1 MTSDALMTAETSLP
15 SAMPSWST
23 ASTVMEATRRCP
35 PTSISTLAIAVAPR
49 DAGDPARQLV
59 ARADPHA
66 PPVVRGVPVRP
77 DVIRRGRRVT
87 VCAIVLAAGEGRRM
101 GGRVKQLL
109 PFAGRPL
116 LDHPVEAAVAA
127 GLDEVR
133 VVLGH
138 DAEEIAASL
147 TLPAGVEL
155 VINTRYAEGQS
166 SSLRAGL
173 AAAPEASRAAV
184 ILLGDQ
190 PEVRPEAIRTVID
203 WHWVHGSPVVR
214 ASSRARPSHPVLLAR
229 SAWAGVEALRGD
241 VGARELVAAHLGM
254 VNLAEVGGDPPEDVD
269 TPEDYERLLARG
281 LALRMTRV
289 LPAPRE
295 RVYDAFTTPD
305 LFAEW
310 WGPRGFTA
318 PRVNLDPRPGGRYR
332 ILMQPPEGEAFH
344 LTGEFREV
352 EPPRAPRLQ
361 LRVGDARPGRPAE
374 PRHARAPGAR
384 GLDRGRARAAPLR
397 HRVAAGPAPRR
408 LDRRLRPAGGPPVGR
423 TRAELRLG
431 RLNGA
436 RAEQPR
442 R

>member
-1 MTSDALMTAETSLP
+1 MS
-15 SAMPSWST
+15 
-23 ASTVMEATRRCP
+23 
-35 PTSISTLAIAVAPR
+35 
-49 DAGDPARQLV
+49 
-59 ARADPHA
+59 
-66 PPVVRGVPVRP
+66 
-77 DVIRRGRRVT
+77 

-109 PFAGRPL
+109 PVGGRPL
-116 LDHPVEAAVAA
+116 LEHPVEAAVAA

-190 PEVRPEAIRTVID
+190 PEVRPEAIRAVID

-214 ASSRARPSHPVLLAR
+214 ASYRARPSHPVLLAR

-241 VGARELVAAHLGM
+241 VGARELVATHLG
-254 VNLAEVGGDPPEDVD
+254 VVDLAEVGGDPPEDVD

-289 LPAPRE
+289 LPGARE
-295 RVYDAFTTPD
+295 RVFDAFTTAD
-305 LFAEW
+305 LFAKW

-318 PRVNLDPRPGGRYR
+318 PRVDLDPRPGGRYR
-332 ILMQPPEGEAFH
+332 ILMQPPEGDPFH
-344 LTGEFREV
+344 LTGEFRRVDPPERLAFSFEWETPDPDDRPNLVTLELRALGDSTEV
-352 EPPRAPRLQ
+352 ELEQRPFATESRRALHRD
-361 LRVGDARPGRPAE
+361 GWIDAF
-374 PRHARAPGAR
+374 
-384 GLDRGRARAAPLR
+384 D
-397 HRVAAGPAPRR
+397 
-408 LDRRLRPAGGPPVGR
+408 
-423 TRAELRLG
+423 RLG
-431 RLNGA
+431 ALLSGGR
-436 RAEQPR
+436 EPS
-442 R
+442 